1 MTRDLHEKIG
11 SVTPENLFA
20 GLDPRAL
27 TKAGVLRKL
36 GTAATLVRG
45 TLLAKSSGSAGDDKL
60 VILGSTAA
68 TNETLT
74 AYGILCDDTEVGT
87 SADVNALVY
96 LAGSF
101 DPDRLIV
108 KENYTMTA
116 ADIDALRNGGIILK
130 AQIDADYVQS
140 N

>member
-1 MTRDLHEKIG
+1 MSRDLHEKIG

-45 TLLAKSSGSAGDDKL
+45 TLLCKSSGSAGDGKL
-60 VILGSTAA
+60 VIFGTTAA

-74 AYGILCDDTEVGT
+74 ADCVLAEDVEVGT
-87 SADVNALVY
+87 AADENALVFITGNFNEDELT
-96 LAGSF
+96 LASGASLTEA
-101 DPDRLIV
+101 DR
-108 KENYTMTA
+108 
-116 ADIDALRNGGIILK
+116 DALRVRGILLG
-130 AQIDADYVQS
+130 ASETESVTA
-140 N
+140 

>member
-45 TLLAKSSGSAGDDKL
+45 TLLAKSSGSAGDGKL
-60 VILGSTAA
+60 VIFGTTAA

-74 AYGILCDDTEVGT
+74 ADCVLAEDVAVGT
-87 SADVNALVY
+87 SADENALVFITGNFNEELT
-96 LAGSF
+96 LASGASLTEA
-101 DPDRLIV
+101 DR
-108 KENYTMTA
+108 
-116 ADIDALRNGGIILK
+116 DALRVRGILLG
-130 AQIDADYVQS
+130 ASETESVTA
-140 N
+140 